1 MDNGILVSM
10 GADLSH
16 IPCLTEG
23 MDCGVTSIQ
32 NEFIFEG
39 KIMDNERVRIDVYHP
54 MFLLYVCGIDFS
66 KLKKITLLING
77 VKFLNTS
84 DNELTYTL
92 FEKGVVIIMSDT
104 LCDDIYDNKAIN
116 LSRKDTIE
124 LKIETTDIDDSIIRI
139 YGIHYNVAYFN
150 SSGTFGGLGYTYHSR
165 MNLK

>member
-39 KIMDNERVRIDVYHP
+39 KIMDNERVRIDLYHP

-66 KLKKITLLING
+66 ELKKITLLING

-84 DNELTYTL
+84 VNELTYTL
-92 FEKGVVIIMSDT
+92 FEKGV
-104 LCDDIYDNKAIN
+104 IN
-116 LSRKDTIE
+116 PT
-124 LKIETTDIDDSIIRI
+124 
-139 YGIHYNVAYFN
+139 V
-150 SSGTFGGLGYTYHSR
+150 
-165 MNLK
+165 